1 MLFAFVSCE
10 KDEYWKTGQPPGY
23 SQEKEDVISTMD
35 FEEFSQQRGAE
46 KIIHKLE
53 QMQKPTSKGLL
64 RGNSEGGFN
73 IDSTRINQVRLDG
86 KTSYT
91 FLIYRDTLSTE
102 YFENLM
108 ISTDN
113 ETEEQHT
120 FIYRYY
126 NENHPEFPGVIRET
140 FDPLGQDET
149 SNRYSYLDCEW
160 IEELITV
167 EIPCSCAGHYP
178 GEECSCGDDEG
189 ETAPY
194 SEFRLVMKYECKRM
208 GSSEGP
214 NWYDWTD
221 GPINPHGPGGGVDMP
236 DVYTSTVSSYLIDL
250 LNCLTLDPGSN
261 EVKWLLGNF
270 LEMRKLSTFLTD
282 NGCSEDAR
290 EFAALVIEAWMN
302 DGEVDFEE
310 RIIYDSTLNDFP
322 CHRDLIIEV
331 NYLCTP
337 MSIAIMN
344 AFNSY
349 DGTNLIYKVSNSIT
363 ENAVTST
370 TSTYNPNTHS
380 CNITITFRES
390 FLQTATDLAI
400 ADLALHEGLHAILV
414 FLLEA
419 GELSSNG
426 SDYADLIEAYINY
439 IGDLPHNLG
448 ESHHQLMT
456 NFVDDLAS
464 ALSIYGSNQ
473 GYSIS
478 FNDYKNLVWGELMQ
492 TPTFQSLY
500 PQYLG
505 NGNVNPAWLEIN
517 NSFVA
522 EQNNSTI
529 TYNHQNGNTYV
540 FNPKGTPPNSAEPC
554 D

>member
-1 MLFAFVSCE
+1 M
-10 KDEYWKTGQPPGY
+10 
-23 SQEKEDVISTMD
+23 
-35 FEEFSQQRGAE
+35 
-46 KIIHKLE
+46 
-53 QMQKPTSKGLL
+53 
-64 RGNSEGGFN
+64 
-73 IDSTRINQVRLDG
+73 RLDG

-126 NENHPEFPGVIRET
+126 NENHPEFPGVIMET

-290 EFAALVIEAWMN
+290 EFARQAIEAFLG
-302 DGEVDFEE
+302 DGTSIEDDDHN
-310 RIIYDSTLNDFP
+310 YDSAFWNSNPSFP
-322 CHRDLIIEV
+322 
-331 NYLCTP
+331 
-337 MSIAIMN
+337 
-344 AFNSY
+344 
-349 DGTNLIYKVSNSIT
+349 
-363 ENAVTST
+363 
-370 TSTYNPNTHS
+370 
-380 CNITITFRES
+380 
-390 FLQTATDLAI
+390 QQQ
-400 ADLALHEGLHAILV
+400 
-414 FLLEA
+414 
-419 GELSSNG
+419 
-426 SDYADLIEAYINY
+426 
-439 IGDLPHNLG
+439 LP
-448 ESHHQLMT
+448 
-456 NFVDDLAS
+456 
-464 ALSIYGSNQ
+464 
-473 GYSIS
+473 S
-478 FNDYKNLVWGELMQ
+478 FNDFDASYPKLDGGKMPSDQVFNLIGGNVLSLANLHGYTNACAARVSRALNYSGISIPNIQGITFKGADNKYYFLGAKNLFEWMKK
-492 TPTFQSLY
+492 TFGAPDISLNESEVGTGGFGFFTSANGDKGIYIMIPNY
-500 PQYLG
+500 PAQFGASGHADIFNGSTFNAGGYL
-505 NGNVNPAWLEIN
+505 NPAGGL
-517 NSFVA
+517 
-522 EQNNSTI
+522 
-529 TYNHQNGNTYV
+529 H
-540 FNPKGTPPNSAEPC
+540 SANLWKLN
-554 D
+554 